1 LKKILIIIAIILIL
15 AITGCSP
22 QEYEV
27 NIEVEPED
35 AGEVIGGGTYKAG
48 EEVKLAAIPKEGYE
62 FLNWEIDGEKFSEE
76 KNIELNIDERNIK
89 IKANYKNL
97 SKEVDELIEKADEA
111 LGEKRWS
118 DAGEYLLEAYNS
130 NSINHSKY
138 NKNIE
143 EFFSILAMDRKN
155 IIRALINEEIT
166 TKEDIAKINWDN
178 IIPEEPKL
186 DILEKEDEEIYEWFY
201 KYFEFYGRIHSGSGI
216 KNIRESIWSFD
227 NPLISEKAHNEV
239 QKVVL
244 QYSEYPVGQFLMV
257 NKKLIN
263 NGIFAY
269 QIGGADSPFIYDVF
283 TMDDSKF
290 LGLDKEE
297 NRLIFEFE
305 YTLATDW
312 PDVRTDSEGKFKI
325 KVEIH
330 EKDDGTF
337 RVGKTS
343 YVND

>member
-227 NPLISEKAHNEV
+227 NPLISEKAHNDV

-290 LGLDKEE
+290 WGLDKED
-297 NRLIFEFE
+297 NKLVFEFK
-305 YTLATDW
+305 YTSEENW
-312 PDVRTDSEGKFKI
+312 PDIKMNPGEKFKI
-325 KVEIH
+325 EVEIH
-330 EKDDGTF
+330 IKDDETF